1 VAFSLTCYFVGTV
14 VYASDERVVRE
25 QAHGSSNLIAQGS
38 RAIIPGH
45 VANTTAGAKGYSAP
59 GFLVTTTSTL
69 EGYKIL
75 DYKGVV
81 VGAAVREPTWSENA
95 AAGAQEPMGGSLDA
109 YAQMCEEARQ
119 QAFTTLVTRAKEAG
133 ANAIVGIHF
142 DSQSYQLDRG
152 HLATGV
158 VCVGTAVI
166 VKPEKVAP

>member
-1 VAFSLTCYFVGTV
+1 MSLAVGTSA
-14 VYASDERVVRE
+14 YAADGRE
-25 QAHGSSNLIAQGS
+25 PVHGSSNSAAQP
-38 RAIIPGH
+38 AHAVIPGR
-45 VANTTAGAKGYSAP
+45 VATTTAEVKGYAAP
-59 GFLVTTTSTL
+59 GFLVTTTSSL

-75 DYKGVV
+75 EYKGIV

-133 ANAIVGIHF
+133 ANGIVGVHF

-158 VCVGTAVI
+158 VCVGTAV
-166 VKPEKVAP
+166 VVTPKR